1 MPSGLYLGTCERC
14 SCHGHT
20 EVCEPETGACQ
31 VSPTPFPS
39 YPRRLW
45 PPGAQPQ
52 PHCLPAPGMSAP
64 YRGPPV

>member
-31 VSPTPFPS
+31 VSP
-39 YPRRLW
+39 
-45 PPGAQPQ
+45 PPLPPAPGVCGLQAQPQ
-52 PHCLPAPGMSAP
+52 PHGLPAPGMSAP
-64 YRGPPV
+64 HRGPPV